1 MMFIDDNGYIEYN
14 IKDHSIIDI
23 WITERRN
30 MEEIKLIK
38 DIVASP
44 NADTLSNRLMNAKVE
59 LNATR
64 NFLNDAGNFR
74 TDDYDMGLS
83 CEVILSKYIEY
94 LQYKVEMLEK
104 MHTKL
109 QNNKYIK
116 RDELLELTTVP
127 KKKKPNTKKEVSC
140 SIPYTSSDN
149 ADMLLL

>member
-1 MMFIDDNGYIEYN
+1 MQ
-14 IKDHSIIDI
+14 
-23 WITERRN
+23 
-30 MEEIKLIK
+30 EIKLIK
-38 DIVASP
+38 DIIASP
-44 NADTLSNRLMNAKVE
+44 NVDTLSNRLMNAKVE

-74 TDDYDMGLS
+74 TEDYDMGLS
-83 CEVILSKYIEY
+83 CEVIISKYIEY
-94 LQYKVEMLEK
+94 LQYKVKMLEK

-116 RDELLELTTVP
+116 RDELPELTTVH
-127 KKKKPNTKKEVSC
+127 KKSDAKKEVSY

>member
-1 MMFIDDNGYIEYN
+1 MD
-14 IKDHSIIDI
+14 
-23 WITERRN
+23 
-30 MEEIKLIK
+30 EIKLIK
-38 DIVASP
+38 DIVTSP

-94 LQYKVEMLEK
+94 LQYKVKMLEK

-116 RDELLELTTVP
+116 RDELLEELTTIP
-127 KKKKPNTKKEVSC
+127 KKKKPNTKKEVSY

>member
-1 MMFIDDNGYIEYN
+1 MD
-14 IKDHSIIDI
+14 
-23 WITERRN
+23 
-30 MEEIKLIK
+30 EIKLIK

-83 CEVILSKYIEY
+83 CEVILRKYIEY
-94 LQYKVEMLEK
+94 LQYKVKMLEK

-116 RDELLELTTVP
+116 RDELLEELTTIP

-140 SIPYTSSDN
+140 FIPYT
-149 ADMLLL
+149 LLL

>member
-1 MMFIDDNGYIEYN
+1 MD
-14 IKDHSIIDI
+14 
-23 WITERRN
+23 
-30 MEEIKLIK
+30 EIKLIK

-59 LNATR
+59 LNVTR

-94 LQYKVEMLEK
+94 LQYKVKMLEK
-104 MHTKL
+104 MNTKL

-116 RDELLELTTVP
+116 RDELLEELTTIP

-140 SIPYTSSDN
+140 SIPYTSSDIV
-149 ADMLLL
+149 DMLI

>member
-1 MMFIDDNGYIEYN
+1 MD
-14 IKDHSIIDI
+14 
-23 WITERRN
+23 
-30 MEEIKLIK
+30 EIKLIK

-59 LNATR
+59 LNVTR

-94 LQYKVEMLEK
+94 LQYKVKMLEK
-104 MHTKL
+104 INTKL

-116 RDELLELTTVP
+116 RDELLEELTTIP

-140 SIPYTSSDN
+140 SIPYASSDN
-149 ADMLLL
+149 VDMLLL

>member
-1 MMFIDDNGYIEYN
+1 MD
-14 IKDHSIIDI
+14 
-23 WITERRN
+23 
-30 MEEIKLIK
+30 EIKLIK

-59 LNATR
+59 LDVTR
-64 NFLNDAGNFR
+64 NFLNNAGNFC

-94 LQYKVEMLEK
+94 LQYKVKMLEK

-116 RDELLELTTVP
+116 RDELLEELTTIP

-140 SIPYTSSDN
+140 SVPYTSSNN